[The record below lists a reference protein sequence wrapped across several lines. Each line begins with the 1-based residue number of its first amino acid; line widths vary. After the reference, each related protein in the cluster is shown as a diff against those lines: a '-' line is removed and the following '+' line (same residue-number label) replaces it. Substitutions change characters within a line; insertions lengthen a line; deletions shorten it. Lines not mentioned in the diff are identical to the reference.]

1 MKRSLVILSSLLMLV
16 SCGEQSKFNET
27 IQLTNSKIFGGE
39 KIGVDHFLGKV
50 TVGLYNHEKDTICTG
65 TIIGEKLILTAAHCT
80 EGAKAEK
87 IDVIFSNK
95 ISDFKTAIGLE
106 KYLQH
111 QDYSKEDKK
120 IVNDLA
126 ILKLKK
132 SIPSTHKIVDIQ
144 KSENLNMMAGDTLHV
159 AGFGKSRVGFFSG
172 GAGTLRATTVK
183 IEFFSAEEDLV
194 VLDQKEERGICS
206 GDSGG
211 GSFTVVDGEL
221 VQVGVNSFV
230 LKKENRGKADCKN
243 KAYQAS
249 VAKFYPWIAET
260 VEQLN

>member
-1 MKRSLVILSSLLMLV
+1 MKRSFVILSSLLMLV

-27 IQLTNSKIFGGE
+27 IQLSNSKIFGGE
-39 KIGVDHFLGKV
+39 KIGIDHFLGKI

-95 ISDFKTAIGLE
+95 ISDKKNSIGVE
-106 KYLQH
+106 KYIQH
-111 QDYSKEDKK
+111 QDYSKDQK
-120 IVNDLA
+120 IVNDLS

-132 SIPSTHKIVDIQ
+132 SIPATHKIVDIQ
-144 KSENLNMMAGDTLHV
+144 KSENLNLMAGETLHV

-183 IEFFSAEEDLV
+183 IEIFSAEEYLV

-230 LKKENRGKADCKN
+230 LKKENRDKADCKN

-260 VEQLN
+260 IEELN